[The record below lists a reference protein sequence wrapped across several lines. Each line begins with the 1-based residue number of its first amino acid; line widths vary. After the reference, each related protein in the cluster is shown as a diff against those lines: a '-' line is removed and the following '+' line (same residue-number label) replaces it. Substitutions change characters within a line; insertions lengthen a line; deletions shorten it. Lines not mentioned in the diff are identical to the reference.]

1 MLNEKEK
8 KIEKNVLNVYK
19 KENPSTYYI
28 EKNSEVFDKLKEY
41 GDRLY
46 THSLKILPRVF
57 KGAKLLE
64 FGSGTG
70 ERSTNFLRWG
80 ADCTFVEMNKKSVER
95 ASFLFEKFYPE
106 SSYQIV
112 NKSLFDYQ
120 SGQTF
125 DITISNAVLHHT
137 PKVEQAFAHLVSF
150 TKPGGLNVIGIGN
163 TGACIQRNL
172 QRFIVY
178 SFAGRDENEIERV
191 AEDLFTEHLD
201 RAEKFGGRARKAII
215 ADTYINPKMDFISVS
230 DLLGWYKK
238 YDLTPYSSWPPITPN
253 VLADDLAGKTDYR
266 NYPNLMS
273 YPEWIWGTQITM
285 DADLLAF
292 LNEELSERSGS
303 FRNLAKSLND
313 VNAESLDSDQVYENV
328 EQTINAFNQTNEP
341 DIIEQR
347 GFKTWLN
354 EIGLIMKSIHNKDY
368 EGVASVI
375 KNSTLLFRG
384 KGGIGL
390 NYFAAIKN

>member
-1 MLNEKEK
+1 MLKPDDRRVENK
-8 KIEKNVLNVYK
+8 VLETYL

-64 FGSGTG
+64 FGTGTG

-137 PKVEQAFAHLVSF
+137 PNVEQAFAHLVSF

-178 SFAGRDENEIERV
+178 SFAGRDEKEIERV

-238 YDLTPYSSWPPITPN
+238 YDLTPYTSWPPITPN
-253 VLADDLAGKTDYR
+253 VLADDLVGKTDYR
-266 NYPNLMS
+266 NYPDLLS

-292 LNEELSERSGS
+292 LNEELSERSTS
-303 FRNLAKSLND
+303 FRNLAGSLND
-313 VNAESLDSDQVYENV
+313 VNAETLDSDQVYENV

-341 DIIEQR
+341 DIVEQR

-354 EIGLIMKSIHNKDY
+354 EIGLIMKAIHNKDY